1 MKGRRESTWQLE
13 EARRQERFIFKM
25 ENTYV
30 SVSLDGKEPVMEQG
44 SDKPERRMG
53 APVKVRGS

>member
-1 MKGRRESTWQLE
+1 
-13 EARRQERFIFKM
+13 M

-30 SVSLDGKEPVMEQG
+30 SVSADGKEPVMEQG